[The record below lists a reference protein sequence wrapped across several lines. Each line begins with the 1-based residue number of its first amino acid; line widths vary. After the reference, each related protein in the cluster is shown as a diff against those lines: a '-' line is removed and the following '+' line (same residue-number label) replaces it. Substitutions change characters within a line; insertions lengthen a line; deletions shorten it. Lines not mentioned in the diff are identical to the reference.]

1 MLFKQLFENES
12 CTYTYLISCPDK
24 KEAVLIDPVIETI
37 ERVCTDFMDWFG
49 YQLDLTTPGSSPLWA
64 RSLSWLRQSPKSL

>member
-24 KEAVLIDPVIETI
+24 KEAVLIDPVI
-37 ERVCTDFMDWFG
+37 
-49 YQLDLTTPGSSPLWA
+49 
-64 RSLSWLRQSPKSL
+64 